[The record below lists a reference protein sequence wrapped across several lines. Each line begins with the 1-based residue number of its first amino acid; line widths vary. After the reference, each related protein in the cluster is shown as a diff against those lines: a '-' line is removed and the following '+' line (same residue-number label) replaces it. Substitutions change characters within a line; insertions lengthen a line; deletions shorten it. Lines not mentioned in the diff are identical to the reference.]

1 MNWGLK
7 LDENVNRTDSK
18 TG

>member
-7 LDENVNRTDSK
+7 LDENVIWTDSK